1 MPTSIHAVS
10 HDSFYTHSTHVMT
23 EVSSFWQMFLSD
35 TQNWRHSW
43 STARIHYLV
52 SLQISISDWHK
63 GSMTSSALQISISV
77 SVPSFYGCIELHGNW
92 LPIYWRQSASPI
104 QYIFANFYLP
114 PTHVN
119 VMKAWCVVVVE
130 EYSSFGVVRC
140 LRCSPS
146 RRCCCLGHTPWWCR
160 LDGIFTRVCHLCAS
174 DFYMYWTHAAI
185 AWDGTWKLLGSR
197 QSSVRDLR

>member
-1 MPTSIHAVS
+1 MRPEDRNNYLKMNTEIIHRPTPCRHP
-10 HDSFYTHSTHVMT
+10 YTLYHMTASTHIQHT
-23 EVSSFWQMFLSD
+23 WWPKSAPSD
-35 TQNWRHSW
+35 KWFC
-43 STARIHYLV
+43 RILKTDV
-52 SLQISISDWHK
+52 IVGVQQ

-160 LDGIFTRVCHLCAS
+160 LDGIFTCVCHLCAS
-174 DFYMYWTHAAI
+174 DIYM
-185 AWDGTWKLLGSR
+185 
-197 QSSVRDLR
+197 